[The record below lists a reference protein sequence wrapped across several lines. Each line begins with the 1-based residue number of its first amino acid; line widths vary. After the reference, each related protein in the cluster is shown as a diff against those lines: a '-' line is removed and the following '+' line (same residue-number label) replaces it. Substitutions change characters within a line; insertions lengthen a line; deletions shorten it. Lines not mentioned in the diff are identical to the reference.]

1 MTSVPVEVLLTAGFS
16 AKEAKEKKKLFDD
29 QEVQLAHLANGDVS
43 QVQTI
48 AVAHSTPRARQI
60 Y

>member
-48 AVAHSTPRARQI
+48 AVAHSTPRA
-60 Y
+60 